1 MGITSA
7 FFAATSGINAT
18 SRALSEIG
26 NNIANA
32 QTVGYKSRS
41 VSFGDLFG
49 ATIGGG
55 GTSTALVEGR
65 GVRVLGIDPSFTQGS
80 LQTTSNAL
88 DLAIDGDGF
97 FQIRDTAGNTFFS
110 RAGQFNIDSDGNIV
124 NPAGLRLQGFQ
135 ADSVTGT
142 ILGTLG
148 DMVLT
153 TTQQSGSPTT
163 EVEMSGNLLSNS
175 VAANPAPT
183 TAQLLAD
190 PSNPA
195 ISQFSTGIRVFDTQG
210 TGHDLTVYFTKTA
223 ANTWTYSAIAQDT
236 EVTVSAGNSD
246 PLTGNALVAQGTLV
260 FNGEGLLDTESAV
273 SYFNAG
279 GTGID
284 FTSPAGSSFPTAPT
298 PNQQITF
305 DFGTSITTDGGT
317 GTDGMLQQGSPSVL
331 LTLSQDG
338 FANGTLTGTSIGED
352 GVITGRFSNGT
363 TQALGQ
369 VALTRFINPDG
380 LQPIGRNLFIQSGD
394 SGTPLVGAPGSGS
407 FGKVSASTLE
417 TSNVDLGDELVDMI
431 TMQRGFQANSRIIT
445 TTNDLLGE
453 LVNLAR

>member
-32 QTVGYKSRS
+32 QTIGYKSRT

-55 GTSTALVEGR
+55 GTTSSVVEGR

-97 FQIRDTAGNTFFS
+97 FQVNDVSGNIFFS
-110 RAGQFNIDSDGNIV
+110 RAGQFNIDSAGNIV
-124 NPAGLRLQGFQ
+124 NPSGLRLQGYQ
-135 ADSVTGT
+135 VDATGNIT
-142 ILGTLG
+142 GILGDL
-148 DMVLT
+148 VLT
-153 TTQQSGSPTT
+153 TTQQIGRASTR
-163 EVEMSGNLLSNS
+163 VDMSGNLNASEPVVS
-175 VAANPAPT
+175 AFT
-183 TAQLLAD
+183 TAQLLTD
-190 PSNPA
+190 PSNPS
-195 ISQFSTGIRVFDTQG
+195 ITQFSTGVRVFDSLG
-210 TGHDLTVYFTKTA
+210 VGHDLTVYFSKTA
-223 ANTWTYSAIAQDT
+223 NNTWQYNALASDS
-236 EVTVSAGNSD
+236 EVTVTAGNSNAT
-246 PLTGNALVAQGTLV
+246 TGNALVARGTLV
-260 FNGEGLLDTESAV
+260 FTSGGLLDTESAV
-273 SYFNAG
+273 TYFNTAG
-279 GTGID
+279 DGIT
-284 FTSPAGSSFPTAPT
+284 FSNGSTT
-298 PNQQITF
+298 PQTLAF
-305 DFGTSITTDGGT
+305 DFGTSVTTDGGA
-317 GTDGMLQQGSPSVL
+317 GSDGMLQQGASSVL

-352 GVITGRFSNGT
+352 GTITGRFSNGT

-380 LQPIGRNLFIQSGD
+380 LQPLGRNLFIQSGE
-394 SGTPLVGAPGSGS
+394 SGTPLQGAPGSGS
-407 FGKVSASTLE
+407 FGKVSANTLE
-417 TSNVDLGDELVDMI
+417 TSNVDLGEELVNMI
-431 TMQRGFQANSRIIT
+431 TMQRGFQANARIIT

>member
-32 QTVGYKSRS
+32 QTVGYKSRT

-55 GTSTALVEGR
+55 GTSTAITEGR

-97 FQIRDTAGNTFFS
+97 FQVNDASGNIFFS
-110 RAGQFNIDSDGNIV
+110 RAGQFNIDSTGNIV
-124 NPAGLRLQGFQ
+124 NPAGLVLQGFQ
-135 ADSVTGT
+135 TDSSGN
-142 ILGTLG
+142 ILGTIG

-153 TTQQSGSPTT
+153 TTQQVGTATT
-163 EVEMSGNLLSNS
+163 QVDMSGNLNASEP
-175 VAANPAPT
+175 VVTAFT

-190 PSNPA
+190 PSNSA
-195 ISQFSTGIRVFDTQG
+195 ISQFSTGVRIFDTLG
-210 TGHDLTVYFTKTA
+210 VGHDLTVYFSKTA
-223 ANTWTYSAIAQDT
+223 NNTWEYNAIAPES
-236 EVTVSAGNSD
+236 EVTVTAGNSD
-246 PLTGNALVAQGTLV
+246 ATTGNALVASGTLG
-260 FNGEGLLDTESAV
+260 FTTGGLLDTESAV
-273 SYFNAG
+273 TYFNTG
-279 GTGID
+279 GTGIT
-284 FTSPAGSSFPTAPT
+284 FSNGSTTPQATA
-298 PNQQITF
+298 F

-317 GTDGMLQQGSPSVL
+317 GTDGMLQQGSTSVL

-352 GVITGRFSNGT
+352 GTITGRFSNGT
-363 TQALGQ
+363 TQNLGQ

-394 SGTPLVGAPGSGS
+394 SGTPLQGAPGSGS
-407 FGKVSASTLE
+407 FGKVTGSTLE
-417 TSNVDLGDELVDMI
+417 TSNVDLGDELVNMI
-431 TMQRGFQANSRIIT
+431 TMQRGFQANSRVIT

>member
-55 GTSTALVEGR
+55 GTTNSLVEGR

-97 FQIRDTAGNTFFS
+97 FEVNDAAGNNFFS
-110 RAGQFNIDSDGNIV
+110 RAGQFNVDANGFFV
-124 NPAGLRLQGFQ
+124 NPAGLRLQGRDGVTQ
-135 ADSVTGT
+135 AAGDLRLDTTPQPAVA
-142 ILGTLG
+142 TLTV
-148 DMVLT
+148 D
-153 TTQQSGSPTT
+153 
-163 EVEMSGNLLSNS
+163 MSGNLK
-175 VAANPAPT
+175 ANEPISSPT
-183 TAQLLAD
+183 NAQILAD

-195 ISQFSTGIRVFDTQG
+195 NSQFSTGIRVFDSLG
-210 TGHDLTVYFTKTA
+210 VGHDLTVYFSKIDPATVAGLPATSTGA
-223 ANTWTYSAIAQDT
+223 WQYSVIASVNEVSSSVVDT
-236 EVTVSAGNSD
+236 S
-246 PLTGNALVAQGTLV
+246 TGNALVAQGELGFTNTGFLDFEGAAAY
-260 FNGEGLLDTESAV
+260 FNG
-273 SYFNAG
+273 AG
-279 GTGID
+279 GID
-284 FTSPAGSSFPTAPT
+284 FDDGGSAT
-298 PNQQITF
+298 PQPVQNQAVVF
-305 DFGTSITTDGGT
+305 DFGTSITTDSGP
-317 GTDGMLQQGSPSVL
+317 GTDGMIQQGSPSVL
-331 LTLSQDG
+331 LTLAQDG
-338 FANGTLTGTSIGED
+338 FASGSLTGTSIGED
-352 GVITGRFSNGT
+352 GVVTGRFSNGT
-363 TQALGQ
+363 TQNIGQ
-369 VALTRFINPDG
+369 VTLAQFINPDG
-380 LQPIGRNLFIQSGD
+380 LQPVGRNLFIQSAD
-394 SGTPLVGAPGSGS
+394 SGTALVGAPGTGA
-407 FGKVSASTLE
+407 FGKVIASSLE
-417 TSNVDLGDELVDMI
+417 ASNVDLGEELVNMI

>member
-32 QTVGYKSRS
+32 QTIGYKSRS

-65 GVRVLGIDPSFTQGS
+65 GVTVLGIDASFTQGS

-97 FQIRDTAGNTFFS
+97 FQVKDASGNTFFS
-110 RAGQFNIDSDGNIV
+110 RAGQFNIDSTGNIV
-124 NPAGLRLQGFQ
+124 NPAGLTLQGYQ
-135 ADSVTGT
+135 VDAAGAIDT
-142 ILGTLG
+142 GTLG
-148 DMVLT
+148 DLVLT
-153 TTQQSGSPTT
+153 TTQQIGTATT
-163 EVEMSGNLLSNS
+163 EVDMSGNLK
-175 VAANPAPT
+175 ANEPVLT
-183 TAQLLAD
+183 GFTNTALLAD
-190 PSNPA
+190 PSNSA
-195 ISQFSTGIRVFDTQG
+195 NSQFSTGIRVFDTLG
-210 TGHDLTVYFTKTA
+210 AGHDLTVYFSKTA
-223 ANTWTYSAIAQDT
+223 VNEWTYSVIAQDS
-236 EVTVSAGNSD
+236 EVTAPIANNTT
-246 PLTGNALVAQGTLV
+246 TGNALVAQGTLT
-260 FNGEGLLDTESAV
+260 FTSTGLLDVEV
-273 SYFNAG
+273 PGAG
-279 GTGID
+279 TPHNIS
-284 FTSPAGSSFPTAPT
+284 FTSGPTVPQ
-298 PNQQITF
+298 PIIF
-305 DFGTSITTDGGT
+305 DFGTSITTESGP
-317 GTDGMLQQGSPSVL
+317 GTDGMIQQGSSSVL

-352 GVITGRFSNGT
+352 GVITGKFSNGT
-363 TQALGQ
+363 TQNLGQ

-394 SGTPLVGAPGSGS
+394 SGTPLVGTPGSGS

-417 TSNVDLGDELVDMI
+417 TSNVDLGEELVNMI
-431 TMQRGFQANSRIIT
+431 IMQRGFQANSRIIT
-445 TTNDLLGE
+445 TSNDLLGE

>member
-7 FFAATSGINAT
+7 FFSATSGINAT

-32 QTVGYKSRS
+32 QTIGYKSRS

-97 FQIRDTAGNTFFS
+97 FRVTDATGNIFYS
-110 RAGQFNIDSDGNIV
+110 RAGKFDLDSQGNIV
-124 NPAGLRLQGFQ
+124 NPAGMRLQGNQ
-135 ADSVTGT
+135 ADDNGVLTGSIGNLT
-142 ILGTLG
+142 LTTSTQPGTL
-148 DMVLT
+148 
-153 TTQQSGSPTT
+153 TTQVG
-163 EVEMSGNLLSNS
+163 MSGRL
-175 VAANPAPT
+175 AANVPVNT
-183 TAQLLAD
+183 YTIAQVLD
-190 PSNPA
+190 PQNNSGLFPG
-195 ISQFSTGIRVFDTQG
+195 STPVRVFDSQG
-210 TGHDLTVYFTKTA
+210 IGHDLTIYFAKTGN
-223 ANTWTYSAIAQDT
+223 NTWDYNVIAPES
-236 EVTVSAGNSD
+236 EVTVPAGNSNST
-246 PLTGNALVAQGTLV
+246 TGNALVAQGTLTYTSNGFLSLESDPTGHDIT
-260 FNGEGLLDTESAV
+260 FNNGTSAPQR
-273 SYFNAG
+273 
-279 GTGID
+279 I
-284 FTSPAGSSFPTAPT
+284 
-298 PNQQITF
+298 IF
-305 DFGTSITTDGGT
+305 DFGTSITEGGT
-317 GTDGMLQQGSPSVL
+317 GTDGLLQQGESLNNKALVL
-331 LTLSQDG
+331 DTLSQDG
-338 FANGTLTGTSIGED
+338 FGPGSLAGTSIGED
-352 GVITGRFSNGT
+352 GIITGRFDNGT
-363 TQALGQ
+363 TRTLGQ
-369 VALTRFINPDG
+369 VRLTRFINPDG

-394 SGTPLVGAPGSGS
+394 SGTPLDGAPGTGA

-417 TSNVDLGDELVDMI
+417 ASNVDLGDELVNMI

>member
-97 FQIRDTAGNTFFS
+97 FQVNDVSGNTFFS
-110 RAGQFNIDSDGNIV
+110 RAGQFNIDSTGNMV

-135 ADSVTGT
+135 VDSTGN
-142 ILGTLG
+142 ILGTIDDL
-148 DMVLT
+148 VLT
-153 TTQQSGSPTT
+153 TTQQIGTATT
-163 EVEMSGNLLSNS
+163 QVDMSGNLFAGE
-175 VAANPAPT
+175 VAITPT
-183 TAQLLAD
+183 TAQLLLNPSD
-190 PSNPA
+190 PANSH
-195 ISQFSTGIRVFDTQG
+195 FSTGIRVFDTLG
-210 TGHDLTVYFTKTA
+210 VGHDLTVYFNKTA
-223 ANTWTYSAIAQDT
+223 DNTWQYNVIAHDT
-236 EVTVSAGNSD
+236 EVTVTAGNSNSS
-246 PLTGNALVAQGTLV
+246 TGNALVAQGTLG
-260 FNGEGLLDTESAV
+260 FTPAGLLDTESTPT
-273 SYFNAG
+273 YFNTG

-284 FTSPAGSSFPTAPT
+284 FNNGSVAA
-298 PNQQITF
+298 QAITF
-305 DFGTSITTDGGT
+305 NFGTSITTDGGA
-317 GTDGMLQQGSPSVL
+317 GTNGMLQQGSSSVL

-363 TQALGQ
+363 TQNLGQ

-417 TSNVDLGDELVDMI
+417 TSNVDLGDELVNMI
-431 TMQRGFQANSRIIT
+431 TMQRGFQANARIIT

>member
-32 QTVGYKSRS
+32 QTVGYKSRT

-97 FQIRDTAGNTFFS
+97 FQVKDVSGNTFFS
-110 RAGQFNIDSDGNIV
+110 RAGQFNIDSGGNIV
-124 NPAGLRLQGFQ
+124 NPAGLQLQGFQ
-135 ADSVTGT
+135 VDDNGN

-148 DMVLT
+148 GLELT
-153 TTQQSGSPTT
+153 TKQEIGTATT
-163 EVEMSGNLLSNS
+163 EVDMSGNLKANEPVLTGFTN
-175 VAANPAPT
+175 AA
-183 TAQLLAD
+183 LLAD
-190 PSNPA
+190 PSNEA
-195 ISQFSTGIRVFDTQG
+195 NSQFSTGIRVFDTLG
-210 TGHDLTVYFTKTA
+210 AGHDLTVYFSKTA
-223 ANTWTYSAIAQDT
+223 VNEWTYSVIAQDS
-236 EVTVSAGNSD
+236 EVTASIANNTT
-246 PLTGNALVAQGTLV
+246 TGNALVAQGTLT
-260 FNGEGLLDTESAV
+260 FTSNGLLDVEAP
-273 SYFNAG
+273 G
-279 GTGID
+279 
-284 FTSPAGSSFPTAPT
+284 AGSPHNISFNNGSTVPQP
-298 PNQQITF
+298 IVF
-305 DFGTSITTDGGT
+305 DFGTSITTDGGL
-317 GTDGMLQQGSPSVL
+317 GTDGMLQQGTSSVVL
-331 LTLSQDG
+331 NLSQDG

-363 TQALGQ
+363 TQNLGQ

-394 SGTPLVGAPGSGS
+394 SGTPLVGAPGTGS

-417 TSNVDLGDELVDMI
+417 TSNVDLGDELVNMI

>member
-97 FQIRDTAGNTFFS
+97 FRVSDATGNIFYS
-110 RAGQFNIDSDGNIV
+110 RAGQFDIDAQGNLV
-124 NPAGLRLQGFQ
+124 NPAGLRLQGDQ
-135 ADSVTGT
+135 ADDTGLLSGSIGNLT
-142 ILGTLG
+142 
-148 DMVLT
+148 LT
-153 TTQQSGSPTT
+153 TSPQPGLQTSD
-163 EVEMSGNLLSNS
+163 VAMSGRL
-175 VAANPAPT
+175 AATAPVNTYT
-183 TAQLLAD
+183 TAQVLD
-190 PSNPA
+190 PQANKGLFPGNTSLR
-195 ISQFSTGIRVFDTQG
+195 IFDSLGI
-210 TGHDLTVYFTKTA
+210 GHDLQIYFAKTA
-223 ANTWTYSAIAQDT
+223 NNVWEYSVLGQGGPGGVNTATLPAANYNATT
-236 EVTVSAGNSD
+236 N
-246 PLTGNALVAQGTLV
+246 NALVAQGTLTYTTDG
-260 FNGEGLLDTESAV
+260 FLSLESATT
-273 SYFNAG
+273 YFGGAG
-279 GTGID
+279 NGID
-284 FTSPAGSSFPTAPT
+284 FLGATA
-298 PNQQITF
+298 QQPIAF
-305 DFGTSITTDGGT
+305 DFGTSITEGGV
-317 GTDGMLQQGSPSVL
+317 GTDGLLQQGTSLNQNALVL
-331 LTLSQDG
+331 DTLSQDG
-338 FANGTLTGTSIGED
+338 FGPGTLAGTSIGED
-352 GVITGRFSNGT
+352 GVITGRFDNGT
-363 TQALGQ
+363 TRTLGQ
-369 VALTRFINPDG
+369 VRLTRFINPDG

-394 SGTPLVGAPGSGS
+394 SGTPLDGVPGTGA

-417 TSNVDLGDELVDMI
+417 ASNVDLGEELVNMI

>member
-55 GTSTALVEGR
+55 GTSTALTEGR

-97 FQIRDTAGNTFFS
+97 FQVNDSSGNTFFS
-110 RAGQFNIDSDGNIV
+110 RAGQFNIDSNGNIV
-124 NPAGLRLQGFQ
+124 NPAGLRLQGVDATTGATGDLTLSTNQ
-135 ADSVTGT
+135 QVGTATTDVT
-142 ILGTLG
+142 
-148 DMVLT
+148 
-153 TTQQSGSPTT
+153 
-163 EVEMSGNLLSNS
+163 MSGNLKADLSLLTAPS
-175 VAANPAPT
+175 DAA
-183 TAQLLAD
+183 LLAD
-190 PSNPA
+190 PSNAA
-195 ISQFSTGIRVFDTQG
+195 ISHFSTPVRVFDSQG
-210 TGHDLTVYFTKTA
+210 SGHDLNIYFSKTA
-223 ANTWTYSAIAQDT
+223 ANVWQYHVLASQS
-236 EVTVSAGNSD
+236 EVDV
-246 PLTGNALVAQGTLV
+246 PLAFQNTTTGNALVADGTLT
-260 FNGEGLLDTESAV
+260 FNTNGLLASESTINYYDG
-273 SYFNAG
+273 SGTAG
-279 GTGID
+279 AGID
-284 FTSPAGSSFPTAPT
+284 FVGGTTTAAVT
-298 PNQQITF
+298 GQAIVFN
-305 DFGTSITTDGGT
+305 FGTSIAEGGA
-317 GTDGMLQQGSPSVL
+317 GTDGMLQQGSASVL

-338 FANGTLTGTSIGED
+338 FSSGTLTGTSIGED
-352 GVITGRFSNGT
+352 GSITGRFSNGT
-363 TQALGQ
+363 TQAIGQ
-369 VALTRFINPDG
+369 VELTRFINPDG

-394 SGTPLVGAPGSGS
+394 SGTPLVGSPGAGS
-407 FGKVSASTLE
+407 FGKISASTLE

>member
-32 QTVGYKSRS
+32 QTVGYKSRT

-55 GTSTALVEGR
+55 GTSSALVEGR

-80 LQTTSNAL
+80 LQTTSNSL

-97 FQIRDTAGNTFFS
+97 FQVNDSAGNIFFS
-110 RAGQFNIDSDGNIV
+110 RAGQFNIDSSGNIV
-124 NPAGLRLQGFQ
+124 NPAGLQLQGFQ
-135 ADSVTGT
+135 VDASGN
-142 ILGTLG
+142 ILGTIDDL
-148 DMVLT
+148 VLS
-153 TTQQSGSPTT
+153 TTQQVGTATT
-163 EVEMSGNLLSNS
+163 AVNMSGNLNASEPVLSAFS
-175 VAANPAPT
+175 

-190 PSNPA
+190 PSSTS
-195 ISQFSTGIRVFDTQG
+195 ISQFSTGVRVFDSLG
-210 TGHDLTVYFTKTA
+210 VGHDLTVYFSKTA
-223 ANTWTYSAIAQDT
+223 NNTWQYNVVAAES
-236 EVTVSAGNSD
+236 EVTVTAGNSD
-246 PLTGNALVAQGTLV
+246 ATTGNALVARGTLG
-260 FNGEGLLDTESAV
+260 FTTGGLLDTESAIT
-273 SYFNAG
+273 YFNTG

-284 FTSPAGSSFPTAPT
+284 FSNGSTAAQAMAL
-298 PNQQITF
+298 N
-305 DFGTSITTDGGT
+305 FGTSVTTDSGT
-317 GTDGMLQQGSPSVL
+317 GSDGMLQQGSSSVL

-352 GVITGRFSNGT
+352 GTITGRFSNGT
-363 TQALGQ
+363 TQNLGQ

-394 SGTPLVGAPGSGS
+394 SGTPLQGAPGSGS

-417 TSNVDLGDELVDMI
+417 TSNVDLGDELVNMI

>member
-32 QTVGYKSRS
+32 QTIGYKSRS

-97 FQIRDTAGNTFFS
+97 FRVSDATGNIFYS
-110 RAGQFNIDSDGNIV
+110 RAGQFDVDSKGNLV
-124 NPAGLRLQGFQ
+124 NPAGLRLQGDQ
-135 ADSVTGT
+135 ADDTG
-142 ILGTLG
+142 LLSGTVG
-148 DMVLT
+148 NISLT
-153 TTQQSGSPTT
+153 TSTQPGRLTS
-163 EVEMSGNLLSNS
+163 EIAMSGRL
-175 VAANPAPT
+175 AANAPINAYT
-183 TAQLLAD
+183 IAQVLD
-190 PSNPA
+190 PQSNKGLFPGNA
-195 ISQFSTGIRVFDTQG
+195 PVRVFDSQG
-210 TGHDLTVYFTKTA
+210 VGHDLQIYFAKTA
-223 ANTWTYSAIAQDT
+223 ANVWEYSVLAQEGEIDLSTLPAANVDT
-236 EVTVSAGNSD
+236 NTH
-246 PLTGNALVAQGTLV
+246 NALVADGTLTYTD
-260 FNGEGLLDTESAV
+260 EGFLNLESTV
-273 SYFNAG
+273 NYYNTAG
-279 GTGID
+279 SGLGGGID
-284 FTSPAGSSFPTAPT
+284 FLGKA
-298 PNQQITF
+298 PNQPIAF
-305 DFGTSITTDGGT
+305 DFGTSITEGGA
-317 GTDGMLQQGSPSVL
+317 GTNGLLQQGTSLNNNALVL
-331 LTLSQDG
+331 DTLSQDG
-338 FANGTLTGTSIGED
+338 FGPGSLAGTSIGED
-352 GVITGRFSNGT
+352 GIITGRFDNGT
-363 TQALGQ
+363 TRTLGQ
-369 VALTRFINPDG
+369 VRLTRFINPDG

-394 SGTPLVGAPGSGS
+394 SGTPLDGVPGTGA

-417 TSNVDLGDELVDMI
+417 ASNVDLGEELVNMI

>member
-97 FQIRDTAGNTFFS
+97 FQINDLAGNTFYS
-110 RAGQFNIDSDGNIV
+110 RAGQFNIDSLGNIV
-124 NPAGLRLQGFQ
+124 NPAGLFLQGYQ
-135 ADSVTGT
+135 ADTSGVISPSVGN
-142 ILGTLG
+142 I
-148 DMVLT
+148 VLT
-153 TTQQSGSPTT
+153 SAQQPGIATT
-163 EVEMSGNLLSNS
+163 EVDMIGNLNAADPVLAGFSN
-175 VAANPAPT
+175 AN
-183 TAQLLAD
+183 LLAD
-190 PSNPA
+190 PTNTSNA
-195 ISQFSTGIRVFDTQG
+195 SFSTGIRVFDTLG
-210 TGHDLTVYFTKTA
+210 TGHDLTVYFSKTA
-223 ANTWTYSAIAQDT
+223 INTWTYSVIASDT
-236 EVTVSAGNSD
+236 EVSAPIATNATTGNS
-246 PLTGNALVAQGTLV
+246 LVAQGTLT
-260 FNGEGLLDTESAV
+260 FNTNGLLSVES
-273 SYFNAG
+273 
-279 GTGID
+279 D
-284 FTSPAGSSFPTAPT
+284 PAGHDISFTNGSTVPQT
-298 PNQQITF
+298 IIF
-305 DFGTSITTDGGT
+305 DFGSSITTDAGFGT
-317 GTDGMLQQGSPSVL
+317 NGMLQQGSNSVVL
-331 LTLSQDG
+331 EQAQDG
-338 FANGTLTGTSIGED
+338 FSVGTLTGTSIGED

-363 TQALGQ
+363 TRALGQ

-394 SGTPLVGAPGSGS
+394 SGTPTVGTPGTGS

>member
-55 GTSTALVEGR
+55 GTSNSLVEGR

-97 FQIRDTAGNTFFS
+97 FQVNDVAGNIFFS
-110 RAGQFNIDSDGNIV
+110 RAGQFNVDSGGNIV
-124 NPAGLRLQGFQ
+124 SPAGLRLQGFQ
-135 ADSVTGT
+135 LDANGNISGA
-142 ILGTLG
+142 LG
-148 DMVLT
+148 DLVLT
-153 TTQQSGSPTT
+153 TTQQIGVATT
-163 EVEMSGNLLSNS
+163 EVDMSGNLK
-175 VAANPAPT
+175 ADEPIIAPT
-183 TAQLLAD
+183 IAQILAD
-190 PSNPA
+190 PSNTTN
-195 ISQFSTGIRVFDTQG
+195 SQHSTPIRVFDSLG
-210 TGHDLTVYFTKTA
+210 VGHDVNVYFSKTA
-223 ANTWTYSAIAQDT
+223 NNTWQYSVLANNT
-236 EVTVSAGNSD
+236 EVTVIPANENTT
-246 PLTGNALVAQGTLV
+246 TGNALVAQGTLT
-260 FNGEGLLDTESAV
+260 FNSSGLLLTES
-273 SYFNAG
+273 N
-279 GTGID
+279 
-284 FTSPAGSSFPTAPT
+284 PAGHA
-298 PNQQITF
+298 ITFSNGSAASNIIF
-305 DFGTSITTDGGT
+305 DFGTSITTDGGA
-317 GTDGMLQQGSPSVL
+317 GTDGMLQQGSPSVNL
-331 LTLSQDG
+331 ALSQDG

-380 LQPIGRNLFIQSGD
+380 LAPIGRNLFIQSGD
-394 SGTPLVGAPGSGS
+394 SGTPLVGNPGSGS

-417 TSNVDLGDELVDMI
+417 ASNVDLGDELVDMI

>member
-7 FFAATSGINAT
+7 FFSATSGINAT

-32 QTVGYKSRS
+32 QTVGYKSRT

-97 FQIRDTAGNTFFS
+97 FQVNDASGNTFFS
-110 RAGQFNIDSDGNIV
+110 RAGQFNIDSAGNIV
-124 NPAGLRLQGFQ
+124 NPAGLTLQGYQ
-135 ADSVTGT
+135 ADAAGNIT
-142 ILGTLG
+142 GTLG
-148 DMVLT
+148 DLVLT
-153 TTQQSGSPTT
+153 TTQQIGAPTT
-163 EVEMSGNLLSNS
+163 ETDMSGNLSALE
-175 VAANPAPT
+175 PIIAPT
-183 TAQLLAD
+183 IAQLLAD
-190 PSNPA
+190 PSNPSH
-195 ISQFSTGIRVFDTQG
+195 SQFSTGVRVFDTLG
-210 TGHDLTVYFTKTA
+210 AGHDLTVYFGKTA
-223 ANTWTYSAIAQDT
+223 NNTWEYNVIAPNT
-236 EVTVSAGNSD
+236 EVTVIPANENTT
-246 PLTGNALVAQGTLV
+246 TGNALVAQGTLT
-260 FNGEGLLDTESAV
+260 FDPNGLLLTES
-273 SYFNAG
+273 N
-279 GTGID
+279 
-284 FTSPAGSSFPTAPT
+284 PAGHAISFSNGSTVPQT
-298 PNQQITF
+298 IIF
-305 DFGTSITTDGGT
+305 DFGTSITTDGGA
-317 GTDGMLQQGSPSVL
+317 GTDGMLQQGAPSVL

-338 FANGTLTGTSIGED
+338 YANGTLSGTSIGED

-380 LQPIGRNLFIQSGD
+380 LQPIGRNLFIQSGG
-394 SGTPLVGAPGSGS
+394 SGTPLVGTPGLGS
-407 FGKVSASTLE
+407 FGKVFASTLE
-417 TSNVDLGDELVDMI
+417 TSNVDLGDELVNMI
-431 TMQRGFQANSRIIT
+431 IMQRGFQANARIVT

>member
-55 GTSTALVEGR
+55 GTSSSVVEGR

-97 FQIRDTAGNTFFS
+97 FQVNDTAGNIFFS
-110 RAGQFNIDSDGNIV
+110 RAGQFNIDSGGNIV
-124 NPAGLRLQGFQ
+124 NPAALRLQGFQ
-135 ADSVTGT
+135 VDPSGN
-142 ILGTLG
+142 ILGTIG
-148 DMVLT
+148 DLVLS
-153 TTQQSGSPTT
+153 TTQQVGTATT
-163 EVEMSGNLLSNS
+163 QVDMSGNLNASEP
-175 VAANPAPT
+175 VVTAFT

-190 PSNPA
+190 PSNTA
-195 ISQFSTGIRVFDTQG
+195 ISQFSTGVRIFDTLG
-210 TGHDLTVYFTKTA
+210 VGHDLTIYFSKTA
-223 ANTWTYSAIAQDT
+223 NNTWQYNAVASAS
-236 EVTVSAGNSD
+236 EVTVTAGNSNTT
-246 PLTGNALVAQGTLV
+246 TGNALVAQGTLG
-260 FNGEGLLDTESAV
+260 FTTGGLLDTEGTV
-273 SYFNAG
+273 TYFNTG
-279 GTGID
+279 GTGIT
-284 FTSPAGSSFPTAPT
+284 FSNGSTT
-298 PNQQITF
+298 PQATVF
-305 DFGTSITTDGGT
+305 DFGTSITTDGGA
-317 GTDGMLQQGSPSVL
+317 GTDGMLQQGSSSVL

-352 GVITGRFSNGT
+352 GTITGRFSNGT
-363 TQALGQ
+363 TQNLGQ

-394 SGTPLVGAPGSGS
+394 SGTPLQGAPGSGS

-417 TSNVDLGDELVDMI
+417 TSNVDLGDELVNMI